1 MNPAPTRILL
11 ALGSVAIA
19 VAVAAAGCRA
29 TCGTEGATQE
39 CTCPDGRRGAQTCTA
54 GGAWGSC
61 SCTSTPGVD
70 AGVMDAGGGP
80 PPGVDAGAMDAAGG
94 PPDAADGRDAG
105 GSPLDGSA
113 SDAGSA
119 SDGGVMGGYGRV
131 YVSTR
136 LGVAHSVGAG
146 FQGGDGF
153 STALCRT
160 TVLAETGPC
169 RLYGCMAPPAG
180 DAGVLPLP
188 VPADAGRISFSVGA
202 TDVAFLLPA
211 SDSSYPL
218 QNYDDLLWS
227 FGSLV
232 HVRAVG
238 GGVPAFDLPVFEP
251 STITSTTPDFDLAF
265 IDVLRSDDMPVVW
278 SGTGGTGGAMSTLRL
293 RITPRATP
301 LSQYVEC
308 LLRPADGSAV
318 VDSSLL
324 TPLPSGNYDIELR
337 MRWGLATTI
346 GGWDVGVDGQ
356 ADVVTS
362 SGRVSRTG
370 LILR

>member
-1 MNPAPTRILL
+1 MNPWTYAK
-11 ALGSVAIA
+11 LGLGAVAITFA
-19 VAVAAAGCRA
+19 LAASGCRA

-61 SCTSTPGVD
+61 SCTPTPGVD
-70 AGVMDAGGGP
+70 AGGPVSTDAGGGRP
-80 PPGVDAGAMDAAGG
+80 DAGGEG
-94 PPDAADGRDAG
+94 DAG

-113 SDAGSA
+113 PDAGSGH
-119 SDGGVMGGYGRV
+119 DGGVTGGYGRV
-131 YVSTR
+131 YVTTR
-136 LGVAHSVGAG
+136 FGDAHTVGAG

-153 STALCRT
+153 SAALCRT
-160 TVLAETGPC
+160 AVLAEIGPC
-169 RLYGCMAPPAG
+169 RLYGCMAPPS
-180 DAGVLPLP
+180 DAGVPPLP
-188 VPADAGRISFSVGA
+188 VPADAGRISFSVRG

-232 HVRAVG
+232 TVRAAG
-238 GGVPAFDLPVFEP
+238 GDVPAFELLVFEP
-251 STITSTTPDFDLAF
+251 STITSTAPDFDLAF
-265 IDVLRSDDMPVVW
+265 IDVLRSEDLPVTW
-278 SGTGGTGGAMSTLRL
+278 SGTGGAGGAMSTLRL
-293 RITPRATP
+293 RITPRTTP

-308 LLRPADGSAV
+308 LLRPADGSSV

-346 GGWDVGVDGQ
+346 DGWDVGVDGQ